1 MLRQRTCNH
10 RQGQKDTQSAYG
22 RCVCV
27 CVQRL
32 FAAATDSFAR
42 LRLKLL
48 LKFATLLFLDH
59 TQLQELPAKATNM
72 YVI

>member
-10 RQGQKDTQSAYG
+10 RQGQQDTQSAYM
-22 RCVCV
+22 CVCV
-27 CVQRL
+27 ERL

>member
-10 RQGQKDTQSAYG
+10 RQGQQDTLPVHM
-22 RCVCV
+22 CVCV
-27 CVQRL
+27 CVRRL

-59 TQLQELPAKATNM
+59 TQMQELPAKATNM

>member
-10 RQGQKDTQSAYG
+10 RQGQQDTQYM
-22 RCVCV
+22 CVCV
-27 CVQRL
+27 ERL

>member
-10 RQGQKDTQSAYG
+10 RQGQQDTQAAYM
-22 RCVCV
+22 CVCV
-27 CVQRL
+27 CVERL